1 MSNREWL
8 KQLAANETKTWMT
21 AIAPLGLAGIHRL
34 ETRHTIYVFEDGV
47 CVDIARRDG
56 DEQSNAELSMIGMR
70 VVGWLLDVEGQR
82 RLLERWLPG
91 ARAVMWRAP
100 DKAARAHGALAP
112 HGASKIA
119 MTSPSFGFVTCS
131 QPDTDDSDDDLDT
144 TAEWTPVVPPVAT
157 GSFTRLFPQEG

>member
-21 AIAPLGLAGIHRL
+21 AIAPLGLAGVHRL
-34 ETRHTIYVFEDGV
+34 ETRHTIYVFVDGV
-47 CVDIARRDG
+47 CTDIARRDG
-56 DEQSNAELSMIGMR
+56 EEQSNAELSMIGMR
-70 VVGWLLDVEGQR
+70 VVGWLLDIEGQR

-100 DKAARAHGALAP
+100 DKASRT
-112 HGASKIA
+112 SSRIA
-119 MTSPSFGFVTCS
+119 MTSPSFGFVMCS
-131 QPDTDDSDDDLDT
+131 QPDDDLVDDDDCDT
-144 TAEWTPVVPPVAT
+144 TAEWAPVAPPVAT

>member
-8 KQLAANETKTWMT
+8 KQLAATETKTWMN
-21 AIAPLGLAGIHRL
+21 AVGPLGLAGVHRL
-34 ETRHTIYVFEDGV
+34 ETRHTIYVFRDGV

-56 DEQSNAELSMIGMR
+56 EEQSNAELSMIGMR

-100 DKAARAHGALAP
+100 DKSTRT
-112 HGASKIA
+112 SSRIA

-131 QPDTDDSDDDLDT
+131 QPDDEVSDDDDLDT
-144 TAEWTPVVPPVAT
+144 TAEWAPVVPPVAT
-157 GSFTRLFPQEG
+157 GSFTRLYPQEG

>member
-21 AIAPLGLAGIHRL
+21 AVAPLGLAGVHRL
-34 ETRHTIYVFEDGV
+34 ETRHTIYVFRDGV

-56 DEQSNAELSMIGMR
+56 EEQSNAELSMIGMR
-70 VVGWLLDVEGQR
+70 VVGWLLDVEGRR

-91 ARAVMWRAP
+91 ARAVMWRAE
-100 DKAARAHGALAP
+100 DKKSGV
-112 HGASKIA
+112 ASRIA
-119 MTSPSFGFVTCS
+119 MTSPSFGFVACS
-131 QPDTDDSDDDLDT
+131 QPDEEECDDDLDT
-144 TAEWTPVVPPVAT
+144 TAEWVPVRPAVST